1 MISVIVPSYNAS
13 NTICSCLESLLAQ
26 VTGEAFEVLVVNS
39 SDDRT
44 VELVRGR
51 FPAVR
56 AFQLPARAFAGT
68 ARNTGVE
75 HSKGE
80 LLAFIDSDCTA
91 PSDWLERIAV
101 RHRQGHL
108 ALGGAIVDGSPTFCS
123 RAEYPLE
130 TIEFAP
136 GNTERSVGF
145 VSSAN
150 CAFSRQLFTAHG
162 GFPEIRA
169 GEDMVFCHRLSSAG
183 VTMLFD
189 PEIRVSHH
197 NPVRLG
203 AFVRKQLMHGEH
215 SYRVRREADLPGSF
229 LGHRLALPFLL
240 PLFPFIRL
248 LRVTGRS
255 LALRN
260 GLFRDIMLTFPLFS
274 LGCLCWSAGFA
285 RGYVGDLFSN

>member
-1 MISVIVPSYNAS
+1 MISVIVPSYEATG
-13 NTICSCLESLLAQ
+13 TIVACLESLLAQ
-26 VTGEAFEVLVVNS
+26 ETGEEFEVLVVNS
-39 SDDRT
+39 SADRT
-44 VELVRGR
+44 VALIQAR
-51 FPAVR
+51 FPTVQ

-80 LLAFIDSDCTA
+80 LLTFIDSDCTA
-91 PSDWLERIAV
+91 PPDWLERIAG
-101 RHRQGHL
+101 RHREGHQ
-108 ALGGAIVDGSPTFCS
+108 ALGGAIVDGSPTLCS

-136 GNTERSVGF
+136 GNAMRGVGF

-150 CAFSRQLFTAHG
+150 CAFSRQVFVEQD

-169 GEDMVFCHRLSSAG
+169 GEDMVFCHRLAAAG
-183 VTMLFD
+183 ETLLFD
-189 PEIRVSHH
+189 PGIQVSHH
-197 NPVRLG
+197 NPVGFR

-229 LGHRLALPFLL
+229 LNNRLALPFLL
-240 PLFPFIRL
+240 PFFPLIRAV
-248 LRVTGRS
+248 RVTGRA

-260 GLFRDIMLTFPLFS
+260 GLVRDIMMTFPLFF

-285 RGYVGDLFSN
+285 RGYFGDLFSS